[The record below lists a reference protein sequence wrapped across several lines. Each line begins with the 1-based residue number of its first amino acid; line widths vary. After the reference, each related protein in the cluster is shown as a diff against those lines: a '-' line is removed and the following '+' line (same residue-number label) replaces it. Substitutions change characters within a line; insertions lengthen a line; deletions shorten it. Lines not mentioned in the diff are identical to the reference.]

1 MGCYGEGSAN
11 GAIWVP
17 KTSDFQSGH
26 RVVNNMLHI
35 WYYVYVRHKMWFNT
49 QNITKDNQNIKIA
62 ADTKKAILCSKDT
75 TTINYLR
82 CQDELKLPIE
92 ENIFAK

>member
-1 MGCYGEGSAN
+1 MGCYDEVSVN
-11 GAIWVP
+11 GAICVP

-26 RVVNNMLHI
+26 RVVNNMLHTR
-35 WYYVYVRHKMWFNT
+35 YYVYVRHKMWFNT
-49 QNITKDNQNIKIA
+49 QNITKDSQNIKTA